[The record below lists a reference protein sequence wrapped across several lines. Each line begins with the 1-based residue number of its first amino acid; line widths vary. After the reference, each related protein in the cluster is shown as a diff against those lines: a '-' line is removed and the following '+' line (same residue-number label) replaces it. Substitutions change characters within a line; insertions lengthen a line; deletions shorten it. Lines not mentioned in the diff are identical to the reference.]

1 MSDPA
6 QPYSQELFY
15 WKDIAI
21 EQDDRV
27 WKAGTDAI
35 LLGTWIPKIIHTA
48 NSILDIGT
56 GSGIL
61 LLMLSKSYAHAGLM
75 GIDNYQPAVDLAQRN
90 ADRSFW
96 KDRIQ
101 IEHSSLE
108 DFSKDKQGRF
118 DLIVSNPPFF
128 NEEVKSTSAQRLVSK
143 HTDIKSV
150 DWVSHMKTLLSEE
163 GSICLILP
171 DQEMKDWIKAANDAG
186 LYISHRLNVYTF
198 KANTQPKRVLVR
210 LTNNLVKIRIEE
222 MVMLEHGNTPTTTYA
237 AWLQA

>member
-6 QPYSQELFY
+6 QPNSHELFY

-35 LLGTWIPKIIHTA
+35 LLGSWIPKIIHTA
-48 NSILDIGT
+48 SSILDIGT

-61 LLMLSKSYAHAGLM
+61 LLMLAKSYAAAGLM
-75 GIDNYQPAVDLAQRN
+75 GIDNHKPAIDLAQRN
-90 ADRSFW
+90 ADRSSW

-108 DFSKDKQGRF
+108 DLSKEKQGRF
-118 DLIVSNPPFF
+118 DLIITNPPFF
-128 NEEVKSTSAQRLVSK
+128 NEEVKSTSVQRLVSK
-143 HTDIKSV
+143 HSNKKSA
-150 DWVSHMKTLLSEE
+150 DWIRHMKSLLSEE
-163 GSICLILP
+163 GSIFLILP
-171 DQEMKDWIKAANDAG
+171 DKEMKEWITAANELG
-186 LYISHRLNVYTF
+186 LYVSHRLNVYSF
-198 KANTQPKRVLVR
+198 EANTQPKRVLVR

-222 MVMLEHGNTPTTTYA
+222 MVMLESDNTYTPAYA